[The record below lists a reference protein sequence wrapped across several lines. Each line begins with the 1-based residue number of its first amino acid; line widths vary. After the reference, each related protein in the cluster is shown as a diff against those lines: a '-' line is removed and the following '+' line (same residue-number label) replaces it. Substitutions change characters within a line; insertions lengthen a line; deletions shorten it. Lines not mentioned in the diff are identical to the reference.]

1 MKANLKLFCYSIIAA
16 LVMYFFV
23 AKPVMDIDISA
34 NVSAEVYLYYK
45 TLEDGSY
52 SADYR
57 SQTKISNIRQRLRF
71 ALPNYKDILRLDIA
85 DQPFEATFHKIKV
98 DLALISFPVNTFSAS
113 SQFKSINSGSDGI
126 HVMTND
132 DANDPMLFLSVNH
145 RQIELVRLM
154 ISIFSGFFV
163 FGVIR
168 LSNYERTNLNL
179 LGADL
184 ENKFQFFYV
193 ERFKKLDFKLT
204 EFGIFFAIAIVFHI
218 FEISNFLVSVDD
230 EYSAFRTAPEAWV
243 ADGRWTA
250 YLIEKFLFSQPT
262 IPFVPNLVACSL
274 MALSYMMLL
283 RAHDI
288 PRDWRAYLP
297 FPVFVAFPTLW
308 FINEF
313 YGNMVIVAFG
323 FFAASIS
330 ILVFS
335 KSGHALKFSWRTF
348 FNKNLLT
355 ATFFLALAIGAY
367 QSFLMFFIAATLG
380 VYIIQQL
387 NGTQGLISISKLK
400 YVFLAGLYAIY
411 GLVSYLALNAI
422 FKFIFP
428 STYNYT
434 GGFINLNVSVI
445 ETVQGAIQTAI
456 QLYGGSSIF
465 FGIPIQSLAILVFA
479 ALFIISYRNPR
490 NRLASVFFLALLLI
504 SPFLLNLIAA
514 NNLPTRAYVAVPYVV
529 WLMAVLVILGKRLIT
544 RVVGVF
550 LILMLLVQM
559 LYALGN
565 YAAATQIGQL
575 HDRALAADIY
585 RRIAE
590 SNPDFSRTDMLLIDV
605 YGYKNIETIYPAVR
619 SSTINASFFDWD
631 GGNIYRMRDYMSLM
645 GYPNLQV
652 VSYEQ
657 MQLNIDEFLQM
668 PAWPN
673 SGSVKYSNGMYLVK
687 LGAQPDPNHR
697 PLAQ

>member
-45 TLEDGSY
+45 TLEAGSY